1 MKMKYSK
8 FITLTIALVTVGTS
22 MTGMPFIEEKETA
35 YASEATIGKSYVE
48 HGKTNIDLETIDG
61 SIIEKGTPV
70 ARASRMKKTISGSYY
85 LVLYDGMF
93 MYQVWGEVPE
103 KYVTSSKIEVQK
115 TTEGKFLIKNDIPE
129 SATKAPLKPVKGEE
143 VVVEKGFLGET
154 VSHTRLAS
162 ENSSLYTKET
172 FDIFKKAFDQ
182 ATRVLNDSSATQAQV
197 DTADKSLTNAFNNLK
212 KSEKPSESIDKIS
225 LGMVISDAKI
235 YEKDE
240 RYTKESR
247 NKLVIERQNA
257 EKVMKNEKATQVE
270 VDKMTNSLSSAFKK
284 VLVEVSKTKPEGNYI
299 KDGRYVTYSNKNY
312 NTYSNFGWKY
322 RLSGSSLQN
331 KTFQARGKYNHQ
343 NGSTYLSL
351 YDNKGTWYGY
361 VNEKAVKVGSG
372 QQGAYIKDGR
382 YVTLTNK
389 NYNSWSNFGWKY
401 RDSGANLVNKTYQ
414 ARGKYNHINGSTYLS
429 LYDNNGKWHG
439 YINEKGTKAGNGKQ
453 GAYIADGRKVKLIKK
468 NYQLWQNFSWKKRQ
482 DSNKLVGKTFT
493 ARAKYYHVNGSTYY
507 SLYDDKGNWQG
518 YINSEGVR

>member
-1 MKMKYSK
+1 MKYSK

-22 MTGMPFIEEKETA
+22 MTGIPFINEKQTA
-35 YASEATIGKSYVE
+35 YASESTLGKSYVE
-48 HGKTNIDLETIDG
+48 HGKTNIDLETTDG

-70 ARASRMKKTISGSYY
+70 ARASRMKKSISGSYY
-85 LVLYDGMF
+85 LVLYDGVF
-93 MYQVWGEVPE
+93 MYQAWGEVPE
-103 KYVTSSKIEVQK
+103 KYVTSAKIELQT

-129 SATKAPLKPVKGEE
+129 SADKAPLKPVKGEE
-143 VVVEKGFLGET
+143 TVAEKGFLGET

-162 ENSSLYTKET
+162 ENPSLYTKET
-172 FDIFKKAFDQ
+172 FNVFKKAFDQ

-197 DTADKSLTNAFNNLK
+197 DAADTSLTNAFNNLK
-212 KSEKPSESIDKIS
+212 KSEKPSESIDKIG
-225 LGMVISDAKI
+225 LGKVIYDAKI
-235 YEKDE
+235 YEKDD

-247 NKLVIERQNA
+247 DKLVIERQKA
-257 EKVMKNEKATQVE
+257 EKVMKNERATQAE
-270 VDKMTNSLSSAFKK
+270 VDKMTNSLSSAFKT
-284 VLVEVSKTKPEGNYI
+284 VLVEVSKAKPEGNYI

-312 NTYSNFGWKY
+312 NTYSNFGWKH
-322 RLSGSSLQN
+322 RQSGSSLQN

-361 VNEKAVKVGSG
+361 VNEKAVKVGGG

-401 RDSGANLVNKTYQ
+401 RHSGASLVNKTYQ
-414 ARGKYNHINGSTYLS
+414 AKGKYNHINGSTYLS
-429 LYDNNGKWHG
+429 LYDNKGKWFG
-439 YINEKGTKAGNGKQ
+439 YINEKATKIGNGQQ
-453 GAYIADGRKVKLIKK
+453 GAYVADGRKVKVTKK

-482 DSNKLVGKTFT
+482 SSNKLVGKTFV
-493 ARAKYYHVNGSTYY
+493 ARGKYYHANGSTYY
-507 SLYDDKGNWQG
+507 SLFDNKGNWQG
-518 YINSEGVR
+518 YINANGVK